1 MLDAFFKGGPVMYP
15 ILACSILSLAV
26 VIERLIVLL
35 RRNVDPDELLE
46 DVKYAVEAGRII
58 EGVQIA
64 KRSRSPISNLIVAA
78 LTNIGKSRSE
88 IEEIVQAAG
97 DQEVRRLE
105 KNMAVL
111 ELIVTVAPMLGLL
124 GTVIGIIKSFN
135 VFGMTGGLA
144 DPAILGIGIA
154 EALITTAAGLIVAI
168 PTQAMYTYLSGL
180 IDRNIAVMNRKSLEI
195 VSLATSIRSDVA

>member
-195 VSLATSIRSDVA
+195 VSLATSTRSDVA

>member
-154 EALITTAAGLIVAI
+154 EALMTTAAGLIVAI